1 MPCIKT
7 VEGTSGNMLIQQFRV
22 LREKGTERPGSSK
35 LDHTFNEGVYSM
47 SDFPCAP
54 PLCRCA
60 DQCSLC
66 RM

>member
-1 MPCIKT
+1 MRL
-7 VEGTSGNMLIQQFRV
+7 EATSGNMLIQQFRV

-47 SDFPCAP
+47 SGIPHASSSCAH
-54 PLCRCA
+54 A
-60 DQCSLC
+60 DQYSVR